1 MELLKEIKEFAPWE
15 YQDQL
20 EVLRDA
26 GVFLE
31 TDIINLEIL
40 CGNLYNNQHDRW
52 TLFVKFANKV
62 LQAKSLIKKV
72 SYRFS
77 DGERVETVQRPFFTM
92 KGRGN
97 RCNN

>member
-40 CGNLYNNQHDRW
+40 CGNLYNNQHNRW

-62 LQAKSLIKKV
+62 LQAKNLIKKV

-77 DGERVETVQRPFFTM
+77 DGERVEAFQGPFFTM